1 MSASSIISY
10 ISSSKNA
17 PKQRDDIICQ
27 PLKLINLVGQHTFV
41 RINKLV
47 KNFENNNHG
56 LSVIKVQFYRALRK
70 LLKDSDRDSF
80 VISGPNINHTIKEY
94 VSNNCIEE
102 YLLNKVFAY
111 IQSGCTLKKY
121 SRILVIAILLNF
133 KITKK
138 KEITYE
144 YNYSFKLDSDKPSND
159 DRIGSINGSISKE
172 DFNSFFEE
180 KNDKNPV

>member
-70 LLKDSDRDSF
+70 LLENIRPSY
-80 VISGPNINHTIKEY
+80 VIPGPNINHTIKEY

-102 YLLNKVFAY
+102 YLLNKVFTY

-133 KITKK
+133 KITKEK
-138 KEITYE
+138 KITYE

-159 DRIGSINGSISKE
+159 DRNGSIKGSISEK